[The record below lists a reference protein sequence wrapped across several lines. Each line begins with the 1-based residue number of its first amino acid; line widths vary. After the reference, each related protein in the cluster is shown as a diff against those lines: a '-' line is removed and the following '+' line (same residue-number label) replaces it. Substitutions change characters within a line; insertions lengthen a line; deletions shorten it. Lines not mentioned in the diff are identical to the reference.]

1 MDKVQLVDNIF
12 TPTEASDIVTNLIN
26 EKINFH
32 KLQRLSQWE
41 GDINSDTS
49 FDDNRVAKLTAESKA
64 FKQICQEAKLN
75 GKKIKINGVLEIE
88 ILD

>member
-1 MDKVQLVDNIF
+1 MKKVQLVDNVF
-12 TPTEASDIVTNLIN
+12 TPQEASDIVTNLIN

-41 GDINSDTS
+41 GDVNSDTS
-49 FDDNRVAKLTAESKA
+49 FDDNRVVKLTKESQT
-64 FKQICQEAKLN
+64 FKKICQEAKIN
-75 GKKIKINGVLEIE
+75 GQKIKINGVLEIE